1 MTAEMLQAFD
11 EFQQARAHIIRA
23 AELLEKNENIK
34 FKNFFCD
41 RPLTDQIR
49 VSLDKGIATMAEE
62 AQGEIHD
69 GGGVLSYGYL
79 DIGDIRF
86 DQDKIPIPVQ
96 YESRYV

>member
-1 MTAEMLQAFD
+1 MTVEMLQAFD

-41 RPLTDQIR
+41 NSLTGQIR
-49 VSLDKGIATMAEE
+49 VGLDKGIVTMAEE

-69 GGGVLSYGYL
+69 GGVTSYGYL
-79 DIGDIRF
+79 DIGDFIF
-86 DQDKIPIPVQ
+86 DQEKIPIPVQ
-96 YESRYV
+96 YESRYL